1 MEWKRLIFSYNVKCK
16 ANKLPERRR
25 ASPCCCYC
33 SSSSC
38 HRVITNP
45 FCSTQ
50 WLTHSTVPER
60 AKGFFIRHCLL
71 NDIASS
77 FPRRTIRRP
86 TPLNHFRRE
95 SQAVFSEAAP
105 ALLRTSCEASAALNQ
120 PQVRVIITHSAGPS
134 QMSLRIQTALL
145 KWREKERHDEARS
158 TFTASSASFV
168 NLVTHHTTWIPS
180 KPPPSPMRSSEIK
193 YLRSWIYTELWES
206 ASCFSSKA
214 HWGAVPR
221 KRKTSSAIR
230 ECRRQQK
237 CNVLS
242 HRRTW
247 YIQNNVS
254 FFSLT
259 LLYVG
264 ILITWSHFPPRH
276 VWLCSYGLA
285 LALSARS

>member
-1 MEWKRLIFSYNVKCK
+1 MTLPHHFPAEQFGGRHPWIISEESHRPFSPSSTGATSHKLRSFACVKSTSGQGDYN
-16 ANKLPERRR
+16 
-25 ASPCCCYC
+25 
-33 SSSSC
+33 
-38 HRVITNP
+38 
-45 FCSTQ
+45 TQ
-50 WLTHSTVPER
+50 
-60 AKGFFIRHCLL
+60 
-71 NDIASS
+71 
-77 FPRRTIRRP
+77 RRP
-86 TPLNHFRRE
+86 LANVPKNSDGVIEVERE
-95 SQAVFSEAAP
+95 RDTMRP
-105 ALLRTSCEASAALNQ
+105 GRL
-120 PQVRVIITHSAGPS
+120 
-134 QMSLRIQTALL
+134 
-145 KWREKERHDEARS
+145 
-158 TFTASSASFV
+158 FTASSASFV
-168 NLVTHHTTWIPS
+168 NLVTHRTTWIPS

-230 ECRRQQK
+230 ECRRWQK

-264 ILITWSHFPPRH
+264 FLITWSHFPPRH
-276 VWLCSYGLA
+276 VRLCSYGLA

>member
-1 MEWKRLIFSYNVKCK
+1 MKCK

-25 ASPCCCYC
+25 ASPCCCRS

-50 WLTHSTVPER
+50 WLTHSTVPKG
-60 AKGFFIRHCLL
+60 AKRFFIRHCLL

-105 ALLRTSCEASAALNQ
+105 ALLRTSCEASPALNQ
-120 PQVRVIITHSAGPS
+120 PQVRVDYNTQRRPLANVPKNSDGVIEVE
-134 QMSLRIQTALL
+134 
-145 KWREKERHDEARS
+145 RERDTMRPGRL
-158 TFTASSASFV
+158 FTASSASFV
-168 NLVTHHTTWIPS
+168 NLVTHRTTWIPS

-230 ECRRQQK
+230 ERRRRQK